1 MGNREY
7 WTIGMSSLGAISA
20 TQGEVTTL
28 PDILLGAALIGG
40 ITYGIASVFKSK
52 ESNKTKSA
60 GITMSSQVVA
70 NYDDTNLP
78 NDVKEFLKSLEIVKN
93 RLDGWY
99 RDPSGQYRLRYFQKG
114 RWTMAVSDSE
124 SDTEKSE
131 ALSKFLKPTST
142 IATTISQPATT
153 PTSANMTSQP
163 HSSPTPTP
171 VNLTIEQLERIAEL
185 RQNDV
190 ISQQEFEKLKSEILG
205 NH

>member
-1 MGNREY
+1 MGSREY

-28 PDILLGAALIGG
+28 PDILLGAALWGG
-40 ITYGIASVFKSK
+40 ITYVIASVFKSQ
-52 ESNKTKSA
+52 ESKKTKSV
-60 GITMSSQVVA
+60 GITMNSQVDA
-70 NYDDTNLP
+70 NYDDTELP

-99 RDPSGQYRLRYFQKG
+99 RDPSNLFRLRYFQKG
-114 RWTMAVSDSE
+114 RWTLAVSDSE
-124 SDTEKSE
+124 SETEKSE
-131 ALSKFLKPTST
+131 AISKFLEPTST
-142 IATTISQPATT
+142 IATTVSQPATI
-153 PTSANMTSQP
+153 PANANMTSPP
-163 HSSPTPTP
+163 HSSTTPTP
-171 VNLTIEQLERIAEL
+171 VNQTIEQLERIVEL